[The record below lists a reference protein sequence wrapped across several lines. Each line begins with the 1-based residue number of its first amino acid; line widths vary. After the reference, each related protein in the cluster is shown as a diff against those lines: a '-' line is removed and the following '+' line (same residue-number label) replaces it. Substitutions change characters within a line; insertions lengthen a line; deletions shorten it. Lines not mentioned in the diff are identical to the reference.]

1 MTRDDA
7 SPAPATANPEEIKSL
22 RRLLEYA
29 QLVAGELD
37 LALAERLIG
46 AAVLS
51 LTDTAGRSGIDSTTD
66 RLPADWQPPGRIH

>member
-1 MTRDDA
+1 MTRGDA
-7 SPAPATANPEEIKSL
+7 SPKPPAADPDEIKSL

-29 QLVAGELD
+29 RLVAGDLD

-51 LTDTAGRSGIDSTTD
+51 LTDSAGRSGIDSTTD
-66 RLPADWQPPGRIH
+66 CLPDWQPPGRIH